1 MKFKLD
7 ENLPARLTR
16 MLAGA
21 GHDAISVAA
30 QELGGQPDA
39 KVAEVCRREGRVLL
53 TLDAGFADIRAHP
66 PQEHPGIIELAGP
79 HRSRPRSLPREAHLP
94 RHASPRFDRARV
106 SRRGPERGRGPRGFS
121 GTCAGRNPGCARVCR
136 RRRGG
141 RARARDREVM
151 RFKIDRIL
159 VTLDLD
165 FADVSSGPARC
176 RLPC

>member
-66 PQEHPGIIELAGP
+66 PQEHPGIIVFRL
-79 HRSRPRSLPREAHLP
+79 RRQDTVHLLST
-94 RHASPRFDRARV
+94 AQ
-106 SRRGPERGRGPRGFS
+106 
-121 GTCAGRNPGCARVCR
+121 
-136 RRRGG
+136 
-141 RARARDREVM
+141 
-151 RFKIDRIL
+151 RIL
-159 VTLDLD
+159 PLLSEHPVARTLWVVDD
-165 FADVSSGPARC
+165 HRVRFRS
-176 RLPC
+176 